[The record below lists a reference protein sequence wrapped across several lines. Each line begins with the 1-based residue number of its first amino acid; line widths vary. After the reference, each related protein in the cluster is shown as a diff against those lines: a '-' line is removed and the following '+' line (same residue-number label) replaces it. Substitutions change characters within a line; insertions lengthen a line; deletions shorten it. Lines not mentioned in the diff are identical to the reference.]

1 MTVRWLQA
9 SGCQAM
15 SARISNANYKFEFDS
30 GSSWLALLLCKAFI
44 SSLLFCCFLPWFAIP
59 DPFQLSSP
67 PFVISFLCAYVR
79 GGLKSKVSS
88 PAAAAGSHCVPKT
101 LKCKKKNFATDKCS
115 LLWSCW
121 VQNESLFHRELLAQ
135 VCITLVPATFD
146 FSVIAV
152 PLQTLHFLT
161 QSGGDL
167 AERQRVFGS
176 SPYYKKH
183 LEPRTLHFSA
193 SSPTDWKFPFR
204 APSRGPWARYWTPK
218 CI

>member
-9 SGCQAM
+9 SGCQAI

-30 GSSWLALLLCKAFI
+30 GSSWVTLLLCEAFI
-44 SSLLFCCFLPWFAIP
+44 SFLLFCCFLPWFAIL
-59 DPFQLSSP
+59 FQLSSP
-67 PFVISFLCAYVR
+67 PFVISFLCSYVL
-79 GGLKSKVSS
+79 GSLKSKASS

-101 LKCKKKNFATDKCS
+101 LKFKKKQLCHRQMQPVV
-115 LLWSCW
+115 LGLSCW
-121 VQNESLFHRELLAQ
+121 VQNESLFHRALLAK
-135 VCITLVPATFD
+135 VCITVVPATFD

-167 AERQRVFGS
+167 AEKQRVFSS
-176 SPYYKKH
+176 SPYYEKLPGH

-193 SSPTDWKFPFR
+193 
-204 APSRGPWARYWTPK
+204 
-218 CI
+218 